1 MKNQLPNNKLPAVH
15 PGEFL
20 AEILK
25 DTSMTPTV
33 ISRNI
38 GVPVV
43 KIISIL
49 KCKSPINDQL
59 ALSFG
64 NYFGQSKQYWLNL
77 QTAYDLKVN
86 SSK

>member
-1 MKNQLPNNKLPAVH
+1 MKNQLPTNKLPAVH

-25 DTSMTPTV
+25 DTSMTV
-33 ISRNI
+33 SIFSRNI
-38 GVPVV
+38 GVPVTE
-43 KIISIL
+43 ITNIL
-49 KCKSPINDQL
+49 KGTSPITDE
-59 ALSFG
+59 LSLYFG

-77 QTAYDLKVN
+77 QAAYDLKVN